1 MDSHINPEQKPQGTY
16 TFEDFI
22 AFHGIQLYAVQFPRE
37 LEHRLYDKLMAQIFD
52 IGNKVKIIVNED
64 EEKIEL

>member
-1 MDSHINPEQKPQGTY
+1 MNPESKQEIGAY

-22 AFHGIQLYAVQFPRE
+22 NFHGIQLYGVKFPRE
-37 LEHRLYDKLMAQIFD
+37 LEHRLFDKLTAQVFD

-64 EEKIEL
+64 EEKTEL